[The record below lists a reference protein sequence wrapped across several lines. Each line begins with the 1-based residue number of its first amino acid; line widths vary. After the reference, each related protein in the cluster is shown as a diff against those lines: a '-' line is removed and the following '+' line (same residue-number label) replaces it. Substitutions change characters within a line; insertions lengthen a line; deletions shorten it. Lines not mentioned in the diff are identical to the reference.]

1 MKTTLILAIIGLS
14 IVGSWAQQQ
23 SKTKKIEWLLGTWET
38 KTSKGNLYET
48 WTRKSNTEFQGKSYY
63 LKQKDT
69 ILLESVRMVEKEKK
83 LHYIVSVKNHNN
95 EQPVDFV
102 SKPMKDPTSF
112 VFENLQHDF
121 PQTIIYK
128 KVSKDSLFAEISG
141 IMNGKMARQA
151 FPMKKIQ

>member
-1 MKTTLILAIIGLS
+1 MKRILILAIGLS
-14 IVGSWAQQQ
+14 IAGSWAQQQ
-23 SKTKKIEWLLGTWET
+23 SETKKIEWLLGTWET

-48 WTRKSNTEFQGKSYY
+48 WIRKSNTEFQGKSYY

-69 ILLESVRMVEKEKK
+69 ILFETVRLIEKEKK
-83 LHYIVSVKNHNN
+83 LHYIVSVKNQNN
-95 EQPVDFV
+95 EQSVDFA
-102 SKPMKDPTSF
+102 SKPMKDPASL

-121 PQTIIYK
+121 PQTITYK
-128 KVSKDSLFAEISG
+128 KVGRDSLFAEISG